1 MAEKTGICSGVL
13 LVDKPAGMTS
23 HDVVSQIRRLYGIK
37 KAGHTG
43 TLDPAATGLLVVLL
57 GTATKAAEYIPSDDK
72 KYEAGLTLGIETDT
86 QDITGRILARSNVM
100 PSEKE
105 VIDAVSGFSGEQE
118 QIPPMFSA
126 LKVNGRKL
134 YEIARKGEEVERR
147 PRTITV
153 YSISA
158 ARITDSEY
166 SLSVHCSKGTYIRT
180 ICSDI
185 GGKLGT
191 GAVMSSL
198 RRTGC
203 GSFSIND
210 ALTLDVIK
218 DMTQEEKCR
227 QLIPVEDLFR
237 DLPAV
242 ELPDFYERLCRC
254 GAEIY
259 CSRIGCSLGA
269 GEKVRIL
276 GRNGF
281 FALGEV
287 REYEEGLAVKNIK
300 NFDTESST
308 CSEQ

>member
-1 MAEKTGICSGVL
+1 MMDEKTCGCSGIL

-23 HDVVSQIRRLYGIK
+23 HDVVSLVRKLYGAK

-57 GTATKAAEYIPSDDK
+57 GSATKAAEYIPSDDK
-72 KYEAGLTLGIETDT
+72 KYEAGLLLGIETDT
-86 QDITGRILARSNVM
+86 QDITGRILSSCSVM
-100 PSEKE
+100 PSEEE
-105 VIDAVSGFSGEQE
+105 VINAVSGFSGEQE
-118 QIPPMFSA
+118 QIPPMYSA

-134 YEIARKGEEVERR
+134 YEIARKGEEIERK
-147 PRTITV
+147 PRVINV

-203 GSFSIND
+203 GRFGIKD
-210 ALTLDVIK
+210 ALTLDYIK
-218 DMTQEEKCR
+218 EMTPEEKR
-227 QLIPVEDLFR
+227 RRLIPIEDLFL
-237 DLPAV
+237 DLPSV
-242 ELPDFYERLCRC
+242 ELPAFYERLCRC

-259 CSRIGCSLGA
+259 CSRIGCQFGA

-276 GRNGF
+276 GGSGF

-287 REYEEGLAVKNIK
+287 REYEDGLAVKNIK
-300 NFDTESST
+300 NFDTENGT
-308 CSEQ
+308 CSE